1 MTESRVEEPSVTGSG
16 RGRPDWG
23 AVAALSG
30 VAAALVALVA
40 YLLPP
45 DEPRAAPAAPAAVT
59 SSSAPEPAPE
69 RTTPRPHG
77 SSPAPEPSESAEPS
91 ESPEPEPEP
100 EPEPQPEPSRTTDA
114 PAPLPALLP
123 AGCREASAAVAAYRR
138 DAGGSR
144 GAQADAANLAYQ
156 GLMRAGTDADQSVR
170 PTILRLAQEFQELS
184 FRLNGMVMADPNEVI
199 ADINADLP
207 VLSRKCSNGS

>member
-1 MTESRVEEPSVTGSG
+1 MTDSQSEEPPEAAR

-30 VAAALVALVA
+30 VAAALVAVVA

-45 DEPRAAPAAPAAVT
+45 DPPRPAPSPSPVAV
-59 SSSAPEPAPE
+59 SSAEPAPE
-69 RTTPRPHG
+69 HTTPT
-77 SSPAPEPSESAEPS
+77 PAPTPTPPESP
-91 ESPEPEPEP
+91 SPEPEPEP
-100 EPEPQPEPSRTTDA
+100 DPEPDPEPSPTSEA
-114 PAPLPALLP
+114 PDPLPALLP
-123 AGCREASAAVAAYRR
+123 AGCREASAAVGSYRR
-138 DAGGSR
+138 NAGSTRGS
-144 GAQADAANLAYQ
+144 QADAANLAYQ
-156 GLMRAGTDADQSVR
+156 GLMRAGTDADPSVR

-207 VLSRKCSNGS
+207 VLDRLCSNGS